1 MYPPDIIIMAHIKIF
16 VNKENKYFY
25 MCSGGLTGKKCRYGD
40 VPASFVFAFLLIGV
54 IAYVNLVCYALGG
67 RTLFIDGEENKI
79 TNTLRN
85 TLMSCTSIY
94 LNFLDCHGVSL
105 HVCTG

>member
-54 IAYVNLVCYALGG
+54 IAYVNLVCNMPWAEGHYLLMEKKI
-67 RTLFIDGEENKI
+67 RLQILFEI
-79 TNTLRN
+79 L
-85 TLMSCTSIY
+85 
-94 LNFLDCHGVSL
+94 
-105 HVCTG
+105 